1 VPITDSEERQR
12 QIAFGEKLYRQ
23 GNVGGAAACFR
34 LALAA
39 DPGSAQAHAQLA
51 WCLTEPT
58 KAHEAIEHLRIAMDL
73 DPHSEKVLES
83 LATLL
88 VRAGDFDEA
97 SQIFTQA
104 LRLNPG
110 SATALCGLVGCRKFG
125 PNDRDL
131 TERIASAAEEGGRT
145 EKQRAHLHRA
155 AGKAYDDL
163 GEYETAM
170 RHFDISNQISEQITL
185 RQGKP
190 FGAPQLEAYTNLLI
204 DVFTPEPFIRYSMI
218 GSNSELPV
226 LVVGMIRSGTTLLD
240 EILSRHPKVASAGE
254 VNFWTGPAPGV
265 MLKEFLRGKVDTA
278 KANEVCQAY
287 RILLRGAGPGKIRII
302 DKMPMNFLGLGLI
315 HLLFPR
321 ARIIHCRR
329 NPLDTCLS
337 IYITELGTPRADFAV
352 SRRNILFMYKQ
363 YLRLM
368 EHWRSVLPPDC
379 FLEVDYEAIVANQEF
394 EIRRVI
400 EFLGLDW
407 DDTCLEVGKNS
418 TIVTTPSAWQARQPI
433 YSTSVERWRRYEPWL
448 GEFRELLPES
458 ER

>member
-1 VPITDSEERQR
+1 
-12 QIAFGEKLYRQ
+12 
-23 GNVGGAAACFR
+23 
-34 LALAA
+34 
-39 DPGSAQAHAQLA
+39 
-51 WCLTEPT
+51 
-58 KAHEAIEHLRIAMDL
+58 
-73 DPHSEKVLES
+73 
-83 LATLL
+83 
-88 VRAGDFDEA
+88 
-97 SQIFTQA
+97 
-104 LRLNPG
+104 
-110 SATALCGLVGCRKFG
+110 
-125 PNDRDL
+125 
-131 TERIASAAEEGGRT
+131 
-145 EKQRAHLHRA
+145 
-155 AGKAYDDL
+155 
-163 GEYETAM
+163 
-170 RHFDISNQISEQITL
+170 
-185 RQGKP
+185 
-190 FGAPQLEAYTNLLI
+190 
-204 DVFTPEPFIRYSMI
+204 
-218 GSNSELPV
+218 
-226 LVVGMIRSGTTLLD
+226 
-240 EILSRHPKVASAGE
+240 
-254 VNFWTGPAPGV
+254 